1 MRATSKLEHDLLVRR
16 KPLAAAQGNSLRLVV
31 PELARKGRKRCQNKL
46 MTQNGLVLF
55 NVSPGVGSCSLEV
68 RRRAKEK
75 EDKRHARPRSARQR
89 SAGAGLAHAP
99 LS

>member
-1 MRATSKLEHDLLVRR
+1 MRTISKLEDDFLVHH
-16 KPLAAAQGNSLRLVV
+16 KPLAAAQSNPLRLVV

-46 MTQNGLVLF
+46 MTRNGLVLF
-55 NVSPGVGSCSLEV
+55 NVSPGAGSCSLEV

-75 EDKRHARPRSARQR
+75 EDKRHARPRSACQR